1 MKGRGARACLCV
13 ERDAWVCVCKSKWG
27 VSGENRLAISSLS
40 QQWDDCIRPR
50 FDFLFA
56 GFMLSFLSHD

>member
-1 MKGRGARACLCV
+1 MSRGMRGC
-13 ERDAWVCVCKSKWG
+13 VCVRVSGG

-56 GFMLSFLSHD
+56 GFILSFLRHD